1 MSKNSSFS
9 IGRILLQIALGLLLT
24 VAGIWTFMG
33 GGDEGVSAIK
43 NVIDNKTLETI
54 LIYAYGVIE
63 VISGVFL
70 ILSLFIGDS
79 LGAFGNILMIIIM
92 IVWILAIV
100 LIDFLGAG
108 SIFRTRNLLNWL
120 YQFAGHLIILGALLI
135 LHD

>member
-70 ILSLFIGDS
+70 ILSLFIGDR

-92 IVWILAIV
+92 IVCFAKVDRPAALMQVPYLLWVTFA
-100 LIDFLGAG
+100 AY
-108 SIFRTRNLLNWL
+108 LNWGV
-120 YQFAGHLIILGALLI
+120 YILN
-135 LHD
+135 